1 MLWVLVQIRRLILV
15 VLALVALLLSPL
27 AWIELSCRGKALPQD
42 YASLLPPE
50 HRRAESRTYTTWPE
64 WHIVHAYDD
73 YARVIATGDPHD
85 YGYVRSVI
93 DFWRGLCPMSRKAAE
108 HGGFTS
114 ESKMTIYT
122 IGVSF
127 TAELLAKA
135 AYEET
140 LGRIATLVRGAG
152 RAPLDDLSAR
162 QAADYAVFLR
172 QTPWYRWDFATDRAA
187 LAAAATDAPRDIER
201 RWALG
206 TEFAVKG
213 AYGAFLR
220 GMVDQMGEDETE
232 IRSVVAG
239 LAPDVLAAL
248 HGVTVI
254 AERPEGIEIETP
266 RYRAFTGILATIA
279 AAGGEVVEI
288 AGNDDLLMT
297 VLSDAP
303 DHAGAAFSFR
313 RQGHGDWRHLVEV
326 KVADLAPALRAL
338 AAGPARLEHIH
349 DY

>member
-1 MLWVLVQIRRLILV
+1 MLRLLILV
-15 VLALVALLLSPL
+15 RRLVLALLLVAVLLLSPL
-27 AWIELSCRGKALPQD
+27 AWIELACRGEALPQD

-50 HRRAESRTYTTWPE
+50 HRRDESRTYTTWPE

-73 YARVIATGDPHD
+73 YAQVIATGDPHD

-108 HGGFTS
+108 HGGFTA

-140 LGRIATLVRGAG
+140 LGRIATLVRGEG

-162 QAADYAVFLR
+162 QAADYAVFLQ

-187 LAAAATDAPRDIER
+187 LAEAMTDAPRDIER

-206 TEFAVKG
+206 AEFAAKG

-220 GMVDQMGEDETE
+220 SMVDQIGEDETE

-239 LAPDVLAAL
+239 LTSEAL
-248 HGVTVI
+248 GAIAGVSVI
-254 AERPEGIEIETP
+254 AERPQGIEIETP
-266 RYRAFTGILATIA
+266 RYRAFTGILPKPPSWP
-279 AAGGEVVEI
+279 
-288 AGNDDLLMT
+288 M
-297 VLSDAP
+297 
-303 DHAGAAFSFR
+303 
-313 RQGHGDWRHLVEV
+313 
-326 KVADLAPALRAL
+326 
-338 AAGPARLEHIH
+338 
-349 DY
+349 